1 MGRYTGPVCRLCRR
15 HGDKLYLKGD
25 RCQGPKCAFERRPS
39 PPGQQKRAGFA
50 RRRRV
55 SDRALQLREKQRA
68 RVTYGIMEAQFRR
81 YYREAIRRTGVTGET
96 LLRLLEMRL
105 DNAVYRLGFAD
116 SRAQARQVVRHGHI
130 ALNGR
135 PTDIPSCALKVGD
148 QIAWSPK
155 GRGTEQFKIVQ
166 EGMQS
171 KEVPDWLGVDAASM
185 TGRILTMPDVT
196 QVGAKFDPAVIVE
209 FYSR

>member
-15 HGDKLYLKGD
+15 YGDKLYLKGT
-25 RCQGPKCAFERRPS
+25 RCETPKCAFERRPS
-39 PPGQQKRAGFA
+39 PPGQQRFA
-50 RRRRV
+50 RRRRI

-68 RVTYGIMEAQFRR
+68 RATYGIMERQFRR
-81 YYREAIRRTGVTGET
+81 YYKEALRRAGVTGDT

-105 DNAVYRLGFAD
+105 DNVVFRLGFAD

-135 PTDIPSCALKVGD
+135 ATDIPSVALKVGD
-148 QIAWSPK
+148 QIGWTPK
-155 GRGTEQFKIVQ
+155 GRNTEYLKIVQ

-171 KEVPDWLGVDAASM
+171 KEVPDWLGVDAATM
-185 TGRILTMPDVT
+185 TGRVLTQPDVA

>member
-1 MGRYTGPVCRLCRR
+1 MARYTGPVCRLCRR
-15 HGDKLYLKGD
+15 YGDKLYLKGD
-25 RCQGPKCAFERRPS
+25 RCVGPKCAFERRPS
-39 PPGQQKRAGFA
+39 PPGQQKFA

-68 RVTYGIMEAQFRR
+68 RVTYGMMESQFRR
-81 YYREAIRRTGVTGET
+81 YYREAMRRTGVTGDT

-105 DNAVYRLGFAD
+105 DNAVFRLGFAD
-116 SRAQARQVVRHGHI
+116 SRAQARQIVRHGHI

-155 GRGTEQFKIVQ
+155 GRGTELFKIVQ